1 VESISIVSSFPLFQI
16 FLDLCISSQIL
27 LLHSSR
33 PKKKLLTLL
42 SSKMPSAHPLFYIYQ
57 TSPNPLR
64 LSLMPHNMILVS
76 YLKREDT
83 PLLTTLKPC
92 PRQRKI
98 IVPMTRN
105 FIVWCK
111 HSNNGGIIC
120 WVKKPFCIPTT
131 TL

>member
-1 VESISIVSSFPLFQI
+1 VASISIVSSFPLFKI
-16 FLDLCISSQIL
+16 SLDLCINSQIL
-27 LLHSSR
+27 LLHSAG

-42 SSKMPSAHPLFYIYQ
+42 SSKTHFAHPLFYICQ
-57 TSPNPLR
+57 TYPNPLI
-64 LSLMPHNMILVS
+64 LSLMPHNMLSVP
-76 YLKREDT
+76 YLNKEDT
-83 PLLTTLKPC
+83 PFLTTLKPC

-105 FIVWCK
+105 FIVLRK
-111 HSNNGGIIC
+111 RSNSGGIIC